1 MIKKDPIIY
10 PEEATTNQ
18 GILKNSQNQSL
29 HVLRRANLVDFLIAP
44 KGAVLNSQGCKS
56 RYVGRR

>member
-18 GILKNSQNQSL
+18 GILKNSQNQNL

-56 RYVGRR
+56 R